1 MMQAQLV
8 AEDYGWPLL
17 NLFWTMLI
25 LFLWIAWIFLLF
37 RILGDIF
44 TAHDMGGFSKTLWVI
59 FVVFLPFLGVLIYL
73 LARGDSMTQREIKSA
88 RDRELAFQDYVKQTA
103 AGSTSSADE
112 ISKLAALKDQGV
124 ITEQEFAAQ
133 KAKLLS

>member
-37 RILGDIF
+37 RILGDLF
-44 TAHDMGGFSKTLWVI
+44 TSDDMGGVAKALWVI
-59 FVVFLPFLGVLIYL
+59 FLVFMPFLGVLIYL
-73 LARGDSMTQREIKSA
+73 IARGNSMTQREVRAA
-88 RDRELAFQDYVKQTA
+88 RDREAQFQDYVKQTA
-103 AGSTSSADE
+103 GTSSSADE
-112 ISKLAALKDQGV
+112 IAKLAALKDQGV
-124 ITEQEFAAQ
+124 LTEQEFAAQ